1 MAALQRL
8 WLEELHR
15 GAPYSSAERRSR
27 LEPVAATIRYHRK
40 RNAIAR
46 ACHLASRLAMLSDL
60 GRPPDTMI
68 KCWAIAS
75 AL

>member
-15 GAPYSSAERRSR
+15 GEPYSPAERRFR
-27 LEPVAATIRYHRK
+27 LEPVAATIQHHRK

-46 ACHLASRLAMLSDL
+46 ACHTATRIARLSKL
-60 GRPPDTMI
+60 GQPPDAMP
-68 KCWAIAS
+68 KCWQVAG